1 MLHNLCSQL
10 AHGKK
15 DCNCEQVE
23 VSQPVENGLA
33 NYLPKT
39 NCECRIDVGEREPLS
54 RTEVTLVRK
63 FASVYHINSQKASA
77 LRLIG
82 DEPVN
87 PLQ

>member
-1 MLHNLCSQL
+1 MLHNLCSQP

-23 VSQPVENGLA
+23 VSQSVDNGLA
-33 NYLPKT
+33 NCLLKAI
-39 NCECRIDVGEREPLS
+39 CKCRIDMGERETLS
-54 RTEVTLVRK
+54 NTEVTLVRN
-63 FASVYHINSQKASA
+63 FVSVYHINSQKAST
-77 LRLIG
+77 LVLIG